1 MLVLARTLA
10 VLVCRWSIVCRPG
23 LARDGGTQHGGHD
36 RDRGEGERG
45 GDPER
50 EVIAA
55 GERSGAGVS
64 LCEEVRVCALDSV
77 ASTASPSA
85 PPTCAV
91 VLTRPEARPASCG
104 STPDIA
110 RFISAGKHMPAP
122 MPSSSIEGITWTK

>member
-1 MLVLARTLA
+1 MCLAGLVRH
-10 VLVCRWSIVCRPG
+10 
-23 LARDGGTQHGGHD
+23 GGAQHGGHD
-36 RDRGEGERG
+36 RDRGGDEHG

-55 GERSGAGVS
+55 GERGGARVAV
-64 LCEEVRVCALDSV
+64 CEEVPAAARVDNV

-104 STPDIA
+104 STPDMA
-110 RFISAGKHMPAP
+110 TFISAGKQMPAP
-122 MPSSSIEGITWTK
+122 MPSSSIEGITCTK